1 MDHLSN
7 NVAMCLGCENAEP
20 LPLEAEDAPKP
31 LGVKPQGLTVE
42 NLQKMQQKQSFD
54 PPRRAA
60 SVASTKFGGDPT
72 DMTDE
77 EIKEYLVKGVQRCS
91 LPAMELVHGR
101 SLQLPET
108 RGMYVLA
115 SRAWVEEQ
123 QRKEQWAEA
132 ELYYEPTPAPVKK
145 VKLKRKR
152 HIKEE
157 TEEKKAEEAADP
169 AAEPAASADATEA
182 TEPAEPALEAPPPPE
197 PTQVSQDATSGTP
210 GASRRNAPGR
220 RGSTSSAGWGGRR
233 DTDVT
238 VHCR

>member
-1 MDHLSN
+1 
-7 NVAMCLGCENAEP
+7 
-20 LPLEAEDAPKP
+20 
-31 LGVKPQGLTVE
+31 
-42 NLQKMQQKQSFD
+42 MQQKQGFD
-54 PPRRAA
+54 PQRRAA
-60 SVASTKFGGDPT
+60 SVASTKFRGDPT

-91 LPAMELVHGR
+91 LLSMAMEVVHGR

-115 SRAWVEEQ
+115 SRAWEEEQ
-123 QRKEQWAEA
+123 QHKEQWAED

-169 AAEPAASADATEA
+169 AAEPAASAASTDA

-197 PTQVSQDATSGTP
+197 PTQVSQDIIP
-210 GASRRNAPGR
+210 APEPQ
-220 RGSTSSAGWGGRR
+220 
-233 DTDVT
+233 
-238 VHCR
+238 VHAL

>member
-31 LGVKPQGLTVE
+31 LGVKPQGLTLE
-42 NLQKMQQKQSFD
+42 NLQKMQQKQGFD

-91 LPAMELVHGR
+91 FLAMELVHGR

-157 TEEKKAEEAADP
+157 TEEKKAEKAADP
-169 AAEPAASADATEA
+169 AAEPAASADATDA
-182 TEPAEPALEAPPPPE
+182 TEPAEPVLEAPPPPE
-197 PTQVSQDATSGTP
+197 PTEVSQDIIP
-210 GASRRNAPGR
+210 APEPQ
-220 RGSTSSAGWGGRR
+220 
-233 DTDVT
+233 
-238 VHCR
+238 VHAF

>member
-1 MDHLSN
+1 M
-7 NVAMCLGCENAEP
+7 AMCLGCENAEP

-31 LGVKPQGLTVE
+31 LGVEPQGLTVE
-42 NLQKMQQKQSFD
+42 SLQKMQQKQGFD

-60 SVASTKFGGDPT
+60 SGASTKFGGDPT

-91 LPAMELVHGR
+91 LLAMELVHGR

-132 ELYYEPTPAPVKK
+132 ELYYPTCALQGIAARWLSAHYKTIARVIARAIPRGLGFVTPCPNKQGKNAYFSKVSDAFGTACDAVNVRKDCQHFGPPLWVVPV
-145 VKLKRKR
+145 
-152 HIKEE
+152 EE
-157 TEEKKAEEAADP
+157 
-169 AAEPAASADATEA
+169 
-182 TEPAEPALEAPPPPE
+182 
-197 PTQVSQDATSGTP
+197 
-210 GASRRNAPGR
+210 
-220 RGSTSSAGWGGRR
+220 RGPFGGPS
-233 DTDVT
+233 
-238 VHCR
+238 

>member
-31 LGVKPQGLTVE
+31 LGVKPQGLTSE
-42 NLQKMQQKQSFD
+42 NLQKMQQKQGFD

-77 EIKEYLVKGVQRCS
+77 EISQYRVKGVQRCS
-91 LPAMELVHGR
+91 LLAMELVHGR

-132 ELYYEPTPAPVKK
+132 EQYYEPTPAPVKK

-152 HIKEE
+152 HVKEE
-157 TEEKKAEEAADP
+157 TEEKKAEEAAEPAAAP
-169 AAEPAASADATEA
+169 AAEPA
-182 TEPAEPALEAPPPPE
+182 EPAVEPPPPPE
-197 PTQVSQDATSGTP
+197 PTQVSQDIIP
-210 GASRRNAPGR
+210 APKPQ
-220 RGSTSSAGWGGRR
+220 
-233 DTDVT
+233 
-238 VHCR
+238 VHAF